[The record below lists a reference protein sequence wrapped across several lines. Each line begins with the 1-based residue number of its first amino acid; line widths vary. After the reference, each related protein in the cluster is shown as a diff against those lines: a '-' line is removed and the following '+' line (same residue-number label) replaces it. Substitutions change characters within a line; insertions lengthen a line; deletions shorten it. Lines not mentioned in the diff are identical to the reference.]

1 MEENKNLQ
9 SLRQRLEK
17 AQKELEQAKH
27 QLQRKQNL
35 IEKEEKRIRRDR
47 THRLIVRGADTE
59 YFFPETKNFT
69 EEEFREFLSKMKGG
83 EN

>member
-9 SLRQRLEK
+9 SLRQKLEK

-35 IEKEEKRIRRDR
+35 MEKEEKRIRRDR

-59 YFFPETKNFT
+59 YFFPETKDCT
-69 EEEFREFLSKMKGG
+69 EEEFREFLKQLKGG